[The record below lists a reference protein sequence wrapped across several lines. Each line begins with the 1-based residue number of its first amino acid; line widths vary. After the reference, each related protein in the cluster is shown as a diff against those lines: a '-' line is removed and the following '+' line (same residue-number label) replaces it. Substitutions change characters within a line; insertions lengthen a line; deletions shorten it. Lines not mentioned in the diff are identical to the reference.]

1 MKRKRTISFI
11 ILLLIFAICLPFVL
25 IGHVRISTDTYRYA
39 NPDDIPEERVA
50 IIFGAG
56 VRRDG
61 RPSRMLADRI
71 QGGIALYESGRVSKL
86 LMTGDNS
93 RVEYNEVVAMQEY
106 AIEQGIPEED
116 IVLDYAGFSTYESCY
131 RANAIFGVSQAVL
144 VTQAYHL
151 PRAVY
156 TCRELGVEAVGLGT
170 PDWEVYPGVMVS
182 YTVRESIATLNAL
195 LQVHVIRPEP
205 TFLGQFEGI

>member
-1 MKRKRTISFI
+1 MKHKRTISFI
-11 ILLLIFAICLPFVL
+11 ILSLLIAICLPFVL

-39 NPDDIPEERVA
+39 NPDDVPEERVA

-106 AIEQGIPEED
+106 AIEQGVPAED

-131 RANAIFGVSQAVL
+131 RANAIFGVNQAVL

-156 TCRELGVEAVGLGT
+156 TCRQLGVEAVGLGT
-170 PDWEVYPGVMVS
+170 PDWEVYPGVMIQ
-182 YTVRESIATLNAL
+182 YTMRESIATLNAL
-195 LQVHVIRPEP
+195 LQVHVVRPEP